1 MADLFDILLGVAR
14 DSGMLREGTATGGG
28 TTTIVDNVGRDEDA
42 DVFNGGTAFIVYDAG
57 GAAAA
62 PEGQSKLV
70 TDFASGGTITTQ
82 AFSAAV
88 VSGDYYGVMNKRYP
102 RWAMIQAVNE
112 SLRDIGRVGTVD
124 STTLDTAAST
134 REYNLPVV
142 AKYDLRQVWLAQTTA
157 APFRWR
163 RLRTWRTEWTS
174 GGAVGKLIFDEQLP
188 AGYGIKLIYMAE
200 HPAVRDDTGQ
210 ISDYVPRQRLIA
222 EAVMR
227 LYRWRLIKVGSS
239 NATAIQLF
247 NEASAK
253 LERIKRLYP
262 IHEPEKLP
270 QLWMENK
277 PYTTIETNV

>member
-1 MADLFDILLGVAR
+1 MAILFDILLGVAR
-14 DSGMLREGTATGGG
+14 DSGMLREGIATGGS
-28 TTTIVDNVGRDEDA
+28 TTTILDSVGRTEDNG
-42 DVFNGGTAFIVYDAG
+42 VFNDGTAFVVYDAG
-57 GAAAA
+57 GGGVA
-62 PEGQSKLV
+62 PENQSKLV
-70 TDFASGGTITTQ
+70 TDFGKTGGIITTQ

-88 VSGDYYGVMNKRYP
+88 VVNDYYGVMNKRYP
-102 RWAMIQAVNE
+102 RWALIQSVNE

-124 STTLDTAAST
+124 STTLDTAASK

-142 AKYDLRQVWLAQTTA
+142 AKYD
-157 APFRWR
+157 
-163 RLRTWRTEWTS
+163 
-174 GGAVGKLIFDEQLP
+174 
-188 AGYGIKLIYMAE
+188 
-200 HPAVRDDTGQ
+200 GQ

-222 EAVMR
+222 ETLMR

-239 NATAIQLF
+239 NATAVQLF